1 MVTTKNGKGS
11 EEMPTITFK
20 EFQKMD
26 LRIGKIIKAEKVPTA
41 KKLLRM
47 EVEMGPGETRQVV
60 AGMAEHL
67 KPENLTGKNVI
78 ILANLEPKEFM
89 GLESKGMILAADL
102 NGKPILITPEENV
115 PPGTKI
121 R

>member
-1 MVTTKNGKGS
+1 
-11 EEMPTITFK
+11 MPSVTFK

-26 LRIGKIIKAEKVPTA
+26 LRVGKIIKAEKVPTT

-47 EVEMGPGETRQVV
+47 DVEIGQGETRQIV

-67 KPENLTGKNVI
+67 TPEDLTGKNVI
-78 ILANLEPKEFM
+78 VLANLEPKEFM

-102 NGKPILITPEENV
+102 KGKPILLTPEEDT

>member
-1 MVTTKNGKGS
+1 MT
-11 EEMPTITFK
+11 TITIK

-41 KKLLRM
+41 KKLINM
-47 EVEMGPGETRQVV
+47 KVEIGQGETRQIV

-67 KPENLTGKNVI
+67 KPEDLTGKSVVV
-78 ILANLEPKEFM
+78 LVNLEPKEFM

-102 NGKPILITPEENV
+102 NGRPILITPEEGA

>member
-1 MVTTKNGKGS
+1 
-11 EEMPTITFK
+11 MPSVTFK

-26 LRIGKIIKAEKVPTA
+26 LRVGKIIKAEKVPTT
-41 KKLLRM
+41 KKLIRM
-47 EVEMGPGETRQVV
+47 DVEIGQGETRQIV

-67 KPENLTGKNVI
+67 KPEDLTGKNVI
-78 ILANLEPKEFM
+78 VLANLEPKEFM

-102 NGKPILITPEENV
+102 KGKPILLTPEEDT